1 MSSSSV
7 KYLVFSAL
15 LILATCQTQ
24 QQAVVPA
31 TGLPTD
37 KPSSVKPLDI
47 RALPDAELF
56 SGAHGQQMIADTLYE
71 ALQAL
76 TQDRLLT
83 PVDDNAHARFMRVL
97 AYEPDNAIALQG
109 LQDIVKR
116 YLQLS
121 EEAMHRGLFDEART
135 MLDRAIFVD
144 ADHPDIPAVVIAL
157 EREMNSGDLFFSLDY
172 PQLMAR
178 SEQVQQQLADIANQ
192 AREYEAFFLITAPN
206 DELARW
212 MFSVMREAVSGY
224 RLRGNIELASRAGI
238 RLRMPVTE

>member
-7 KYLVFSAL
+7 KYLLFSAL
-15 LILATCQTQ
+15 LVLAACQTQ

-37 KPSSVKPLDI
+37 KPSVKPLDI

-56 SGAHGQQMIADTLYE
+56 SGANRQQMIADTLYE

-116 YLQLS
+116 YLKLS
-121 EEAMHRGLFDEART
+121 EESMHRGLFDEAKT
-135 MLDRAIFVD
+135 MLDRAVFVD

-172 PQLMAR
+172 PQLVAR

-192 AREYEAFFLITAPN
+192 AREHEAFFLITAPN

-238 RLRMPVTE
+238 RLRMPATK